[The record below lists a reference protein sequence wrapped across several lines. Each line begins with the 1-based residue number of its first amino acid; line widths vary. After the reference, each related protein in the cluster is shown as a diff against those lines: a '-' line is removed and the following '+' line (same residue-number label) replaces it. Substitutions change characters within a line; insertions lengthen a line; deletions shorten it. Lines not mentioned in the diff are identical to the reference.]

1 MRKGKKSDSVL
12 LIDMLEQAFDKKAW
26 HGTNLKGSL
35 RGLKLNQLL
44 YRPQPKRHNIWEIA
58 LHAAYW
64 KYTVYRWLT
73 NTKRGSFPRKPSNWP
88 KIPENADLKAWRK
101 DFALLRDQ
109 HIDLV
114 GAVEAFP
121 SSKLFEQIKGTPWNY
136 AKLIYGVAS
145 HDIYHAGQIQLLKRL
160 VK

>member
-35 RGLKLNQLL
+35 RGLKPDQLL

-58 LHAAYW
+58 LHTAYW

-73 NTKRGSFPRKPSNWP
+73 NAKRGSFPRKPSNWP
-88 KIPENADLKAWRK
+88 NIPENTDLKAWRK
-101 DFALLRDQ
+101 DLTLLRNR
-109 HIDLV
+109 HVKLIE
-114 GAVEAFP
+114 AVTEFP
-121 SSKLFEQIKGTPWNY
+121 STKLFDQIKGTAWNY

-145 HDIYHAGQIQLLKRL
+145 HDLYHAGQIQLLKRL